1 MDKRTEL
8 FLDAMAHPGAAFV
21 FQLASKGALTE
32 DELLALVPDTS
43 QATGNRRLQRLAE
56 LGVLVRAP
64 GPKQY
69 KDRPWALA
77 SANEADAFLAAALD
91 LTAAVARNDEEQR
104 RNAEIDLRE
113 GRQRRQRLRLVDDAD
128 TAADS

>member
-1 MDKRTEL
+1 M
-8 FLDAMAHPGAAFV
+8 
-21 FQLASKGALTE
+21 
-32 DELLALVPDTS
+32 
-43 QATGNRRLQRLAE
+43 
-56 LGVLVRAP
+56 RAP

-77 SANEADAFLAAALD
+77 SANEVEEFLAAALNVTD
-91 LTAAVARNDEEQR
+91 AVARNDEEQR
-104 RNAEIDLRE
+104 RDAEIELRE